1 MSNQQIIS
9 SSCQALP
16 SREQALFK
24 KLIKCYEQK
33 QYKVGL
39 RCAKQIMSN
48 PIYAEHGETLA
59 MKGLILNC
67 MGKHEEAQ
75 EIVRKG
81 LTADL
86 KSHICWHVFGLTQ
99 RTDKKYDEAMKAY
112 KMALRIEPENMQ
124 ILRDLSVLQV
134 QMRDFEGYRDS
145 RYKLLELRPSNKM
158 GWIGYASAY
167 HLQGEYAMALGIIK
181 EFKKNNKPT
190 SNVDYENSEIL
201 LYEVMVLTEA
211 GRIEDALNK
220 LEENSSCII
229 DRLAY
234 LEHRGSLLVKLGR
247 FEDAERAYH
256 TLLDRNQDC
265 VQYYKQIEKCHQLDE
280 VNDRPKLAA
289 LYESI
294 IEKRPK
300 APIPKMLHL
309 NYLSGSAFESKMFAF
324 LIECLRRGIPSLFK
338 NLVLLYSDSQ
348 KVSVIERILLEFV
361 RKFEENG
368 YNRFSLDGS
377 NLPECPT
384 TVLWVYYYLA
394 QHFDWL
400 KNYQRAHKYIDEAL
414 KHTPTLIELYLTK
427 AKIYKH
433 SKETAKA
440 AELMV
445 QAQELDTADRYVN
458 SKCAKY
464 LLRAGHVQQ
473 AEEMCA
479 KFTREGTNVVESLTE
494 MQCMWFELECA
505 RAFANLRQYG
515 EALRKCHQIE
525 RHFVNFFEDQYD
537 FHNYCLRKMSLSSYV
552 RFLRFEDFLYVQKFY
567 VNASKLAA
575 SIYLDMIETPQK
587 FTDKVTEEE
596 GNISAAEMKKM
607 RRKANKVK
615 AVEEKAKQNG
625 QIQGKQKRRTDG
637 ELDVIEPE
645 PLDPKK
651 LAKPKNPLDEA
662 TKFIRPILQM
672 PCKDVDLWVVAFRVY
687 FHKNKLLVMLQCLNK
702 IFTLDPSNENTK
714 KLFGKYMEKYKTASG
729 DRATDQLVKE
739 LTRSFSAR
747 IGFIADSEID
757 R

>member
-9 SSCQALP
+9 PSCQALP

-39 RCAKQIMSN
+39 RCAKQIMTN
-48 PIYAEHGETLA
+48 PTFAEHGETLA

-67 MGKHEEAQ
+67 MGKHEESQ
-75 EIVRKG
+75 EIVKKG
-81 LTADL
+81 LKADL
-86 KSHICWHVFGLTQ
+86 RSHICWHVFGLIQ
-99 RTDKKYDEAMKAY
+99 RSDKKYDEAIKAY

-124 ILRDLSVLQV
+124 ILRDLSLLQV

-167 HLQGEYAMALGIIK
+167 HLQQEYDMALEIIK

-190 SNVDYENSEIL
+190 SQVDYENSEIV
-201 LYEVMVLTEA
+201 LYEVMILSEA

-220 LEENSSCII
+220 LEENSTCIF

-234 LEHRGSLLVKLGR
+234 LENRGSLLLKLGR
-247 FEDAERAYH
+247 LEDAERAYQ

-265 VQYYKQIEKCHQLDE
+265 VQYYKQIEKCHKFDE
-280 VNDRPKLAA
+280 LNDRPKLAS
-289 LYESI
+289 LYEAI

-300 APIPKMLHL
+300 APIPKLLHL
-309 NYLSGSAFESKMFAF
+309 LYLSGSAFEAKTFTY
-324 LIECLRRGIPSLFK
+324 LIECFRRGIPSLFK
-338 NLVLLYSDSQ
+338 NIVLLYSDSQ
-348 KVSVIERILLEFV
+348 KISVIERILLEFV

-384 TVLWVYYYLA
+384 TVLWIYYYLA

-427 AKIYKH
+427 AKICKH
-433 SKETAKA
+433 SKEVAKA
-440 AELMV
+440 ADLMV

-458 SKCAKY
+458 K
-464 LLRAGHVQQ
+464 
-473 AEEMCA
+473 EMCA
-479 KFTREGTNVVESLTE
+479 KFTREGSNVVESLTE

-505 RAFANLRQYG
+505 RSFANLGQYG
-515 EALRKCHQIE
+515 EALKKCHQIE
-525 RHFVNFFEDQYD
+525 RHFVNFYEDQYD

-552 RFLRFEDFLYVQKFY
+552 RFLRFEDCLHVQKFY
-567 VNASKLAA
+567 LSASKLAA
-575 SIYLDMIETPQK
+575 SIYLDMIENPQK
-587 FTDKVTEEE
+587 FVDKITEGEE
-596 GNISAAEMKKM
+596 TLSASDLKKM
-607 RRKANKVK
+607 RRKANKAK
-615 AVEEKAKQNG
+615 AAEEKTKQNG
-625 QIQGKQKRRTDG
+625 QFQGKQKRRTDG

-651 LAKPKNPLDEA
+651 LSKPEDPLEEA
-662 TKFIRPILQM
+662 TKFIQPVLQM
-672 PCKDVDLWVVAFRVY
+672 PCEDVDLWIVAFRLY

-702 IFTLDPSNENTK
+702 IFTLDPTNESIKT
-714 KLFGKYMEKYKTASG
+714 LFGNYIEKYNVASG
-729 DRATDQLVKE
+729 DRVPDRLLRE
-739 LTRSFSAR
+739 LTQSFSTR
-747 IGFIADSEID
+747 ICFIAAETGK
-757 R
+757 